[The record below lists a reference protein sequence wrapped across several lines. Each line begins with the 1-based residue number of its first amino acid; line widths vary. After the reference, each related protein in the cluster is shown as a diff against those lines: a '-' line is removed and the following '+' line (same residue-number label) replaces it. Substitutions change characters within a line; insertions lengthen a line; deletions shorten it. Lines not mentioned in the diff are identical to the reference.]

1 MRLSFVISS
10 IMRYKIYTKTGDD
23 GTTGLA
29 GGNRVKKSNLR
40 LDAYGTVDELNAY
53 IGLLRSMISD
63 ISVQKLLLEVQNNLF
78 VIGAKLASDEKNIET
93 SKRLDCSETSIENL
107 EKSIDQYEEELPAI
121 QNFILPGGSQ
131 LVSYCHIARTVC
143 RRAERRV
150 VQLAETT
157 EIEEII
163 VRYLNRL
170 SDYLFVLSRKVAK
183 DQDVVENTWIN
194 D

>member
-1 MRLSFVISS
+1 MGF
-10 IMRYKIYTKTGDD
+10 KIYTKTGDD
-23 GTTGLA
+23 GTTGLV
-29 GGNRVKKSNLR
+29 GGNRVSKSNLR

-53 IGLLRSMISD
+53 IGLLHSMIND
-63 ISVQKLLLEVQNNLF
+63 LKIQELLLQVQNKLF
-78 VIGAKLASDEKNIET
+78 VIGSKLASDEKGMAI
-93 SKRLDCSETSIENL
+93 SGSLDCSGKDIQVL
-107 EKSIDQYEEELPAI
+107 EKAIDEYDAELPALT
-121 QNFILPGGSQ
+121 QFILPGGST

-157 EIEEII
+157 PVEELI
-163 VRYLNRL
+163 VQYLNRL

-183 DQDVVENTWIN
+183 DQGVKENPWIH

>member
-1 MRLSFVISS
+1 
-10 IMRYKIYTKTGDD
+10 MRYKIYTKTGDD

-53 IGLLRSMISD
+53 IGLLRSVICD

-78 VIGAKLASDEKNIET
+78 AIGAKLASDGRNIQI
-93 SKRLDCSETSIENL
+93 SKRLDCSETAIENL
-107 EKSIDQYEEELPAI
+107 EKSIDQYEEELPAL

-150 VQLAETT
+150 VQLAETA

-183 DQDVVENTWIN
+183 DQDVGENTWVN